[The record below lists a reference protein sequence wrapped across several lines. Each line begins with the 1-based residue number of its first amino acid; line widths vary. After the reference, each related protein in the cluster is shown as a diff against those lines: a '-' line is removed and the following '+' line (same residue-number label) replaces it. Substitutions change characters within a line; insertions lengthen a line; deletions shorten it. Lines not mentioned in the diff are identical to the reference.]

1 MILKNRQVT
10 TNRSPIKLGLH
21 SKKCFLIYVAADIQ
35 QFAFQIFTLL
45 KTVIWTLM
53 YQINYVRYLK
63 IIKFGPLGT
72 KLNNHL
78 KKTREGGL
86 QITSGTELIIC
97 DT

>member
-1 MILKNRQVT
+1 
-10 TNRSPIKLGLH
+10 
-21 SKKCFLIYVAADIQ
+21 
-35 QFAFQIFTLL
+35 
-45 KTVIWTLM
+45 M

-63 IIKFGPLGT
+63 IIKIWTLGT

-86 QITSGTELIIC
+86 QITSGTELIIR